1 MTRIISFFTAVLMF
15 LIPAVNIPKTA
26 LDTENANTQYTCVFV
41 HGLSG
46 WGEYDFYYR
55 LAPYWGM
62 FGGDLMRYLRARG
75 VDAHAATVAPTA
87 SAWDRACELYAQLT
101 GTRTDYGAEHSERCG
116 HSRYGKDYSCVPLI
130 KGWDAENKIN
140 LFGHSFGGAT
150 ILLFAE
156 LMANGSDAEREAT
169 PADELS
175 ELFKGGKGDWIY
187 SLTALSAPMNGT
199 TAYNAQEDI
208 EEDPD
213 ATVEERTDVALI
225 YNATEYPSDRI
236 KEDSA
241 WYDLHIDGALELL
254 EGIETQSGLY
264 YFSIPC
270 CKTVQADD
278 GTWHAAKSGME
289 PLFRASAERM
299 GSMTGVTPGGF
310 VFDESWQQNDGLV
323 NTISARAPLNAPQ
336 RELDR
341 DDIQPGIWNVFPVYD
356 GDHMSLQG
364 GMLQN
369 NPVRELYMDII
380 NMINSI

>member
-1 MTRIISFFTAVLMF
+1 MTGIISFFTAVLMF
-15 LIPAVNIPKTA
+15 LIPAVNIPETA

-46 WGEYDFYYR
+46 WGEYDIYYR

-75 VDAHAATVAPTA
+75 VDAHAAKVSPTA

-116 HSRYGKDYSCVPLI
+116 HCRYGTDYSLAPLI
-130 KGWDAENKIN
+130 KGWSSENKIN

-150 ILLFAE
+150 VLLFAE
-156 LMANGSDAEREAT
+156 LMANGSEAEREAT
-169 PADELS
+169 PEDELS

-187 SLTALSAPMNGT
+187 SLTALAAPLNGT
-199 TAYNAQEDI
+199 TSYNAQEDI
-208 EEDPD
+208 EADPD
-213 ATVEERTDVALI
+213 ATAEERADVAVI
-225 YNATEYPSDRI
+225 STATAAPIDRI
-236 KEDSA
+236 EEDSA
-241 WYDLHIDGALELL
+241 AYDLHIDGAQELL

-270 CKTVQADD
+270 SKTVQSED
-278 GTWHAAKSGME
+278 GTWHPVKSGME
-289 PLFRASAERM
+289 PLFHAASERI
-299 GSMTGVTPGGF
+299 GSFTGVTPGGF
-310 VFDESWQQNDGLV
+310 VIDESWQQNDGLV

-336 RELDR
+336 RDFDA

-356 GDHMSLQG
+356 GDHMALQG
-364 GMLQN
+364 GLLHTNQ
-369 NPVRELYMDII
+369 VRELYMDLI